1 MTSLVT
7 PLMTPLAII
16 RHGPTA
22 WTEENR
28 IQGHS
33 DIPLSPEGRD
43 MVSGWKV
50 PTDLAAYDW
59 VASPLA
65 RARETAVLLSGREP
79 AIEPRLKEM
88 SYGEW
93 EGLCLPDLRTE
104 LGDEMAENEAR
115 GLDFQAPGGESPRNL
130 QDRLRPW
137 LAEVAA
143 QGRPTLAVAH
153 HGVLRAIVSL
163 ATGWTMA
170 DNPPEK
176 LQWGAAH
183 IFRLADDGGPS
194 VERLNVSL
202 EKP

>member
-1 MTSLVT
+1 M
-7 PLMTPLAII
+7 I

-33 DIPLSPEGRD
+33 DIPLSAAGRD
-43 MVSGWKV
+43 MVCGWRV
-50 PTDLAAYDW
+50 PPDLAAYDW
-59 VASPLA
+59 VSSPLS

-93 EGLCLPDLRTE
+93 EGLRLPDLRAE
-104 LGDEMAENEAR
+104 LGDEMVENEAR
-115 GLDFQAPGGESPRNL
+115 GLDFRPPGGESPGEL

-143 QGRPTLAVAH
+143 RGRSTLAVAH
-153 HGVLRAIVSL
+153 HGVLRALFSL
-163 ATGWTMA
+163 
-170 DNPPEK
+170 DRK
-176 LQWGAAH
+176 
-183 IFRLADDGGPS
+183 S
-194 VERLNVSL
+194 VV
-202 EKP
+202 

>member
-1 MTSLVT
+1 M
-7 PLMTPLAII
+7 I

-33 DIPLSPEGRD
+33 DIPLSAAGRD
-43 MVSGWKV
+43 MVCGWQV
-50 PTDLAAYDW
+50 LPDLAAYDW
-59 VASPLA
+59 VSSPLS

-93 EGLCLPDLRTE
+93 EGLRLPDLRAE
-104 LGDEMAENEAR
+104 LGDEMVENEAR
-115 GLDFQAPGGESPRNL
+115 GLDFRPPGGESPGEL

-143 QGRPTLAVAH
+143 RGRPTLAVAH
-153 HGVLRAIVSL
+153 HGVLRALFSL

-170 DNPPEK
+170 DRPPEK
-176 LQWGAAH
+176 LQWSAVH
-183 IFRLADDGGPS
+183 YFKLDDYGELS
-194 VERLNVSL
+194 AERLNVSL